1 MRQRFIQVN
10 GELIPADEYIRPRAR
25 THMVAG
31 DIKPYRSMET
41 GEIISS
47 RSRHREHLKRHGLI
61 EVGNE
66 IKAATTHNPRR
77 LDREARKRQIAEVL
91 NNR

>member
-10 GELIPADEYIRPRAR
+10 GELIPADGYIRPRPR

-66 IKAATTHNPRR
+66 IKAATTHSPKR
-77 LDREARKRQIAEVL
+77 LDRDQRRRQIADAI
-91 NNR
+91 NHR